1 MTGLINRLAR
11 PFLFAMEPEQAHGAT
26 IAALRML
33 PLLAASAH
41 DPRLAVDA
49 FGLRFPAPLGLA
61 PGFDKGGEVP
71 DALLR
76 LGFGSVEIGTITP
89 LPQPGNPKPRLFRL
103 KDDLAVINR
112 LGFNSEGHAIA
123 HARLK
128 ARAGRPG
135 IIGINIGA
143 NKDSS

>member
-76 LGFGSVEIGTITP
+76 LGFGFVEIGTITP
-89 LPQPGNPKPRLFRL
+89 LPQPGNPKPRVFRL
-103 KDDLAVINR
+103 DADRALINR
-112 LGFNSEGHAIA
+112 LGFNSGGLDVVVE
-123 HARLK
+123 RLRV
-128 ARAGRPG
+128 RAGRG
-135 IIGINIGA
+135 GTVGVNIGR
-143 NKDSS
+143 N